1 MEMGYKKDTIIGFHI
16 FRICY
21 NEIQT
26 EVRDIMLKILIAED
40 EEPIANLIRMNLR
53 RAGYACV
60 WAPDGEK
67 AADLMDEEKFDLVLL
82 DVMLP
87 GINGYE
93 LMEYARSLE
102 LPVIFLTA
110 LGSTENKVKGLK
122 MGADDYLTKP
132 FEIVELLARVEAVL
146 RRYHK
151 TETLL
156 TVFDVVIDTA
166 SRSVTRNGEP
176 VLLTMKEFELLLLL
190 ARNRNIALYRET
202 IYETIWGGEYMGQSR
217 TVDLHI
223 QRLKKKLN
231 WDNEI
236 TAVYKVGY
244 RLEGEE
250 KIAK

>member
-1 MEMGYKKDTIIGFHI
+1 
-16 FRICY
+16 
-21 NEIQT
+21 
-26 EVRDIMLKILIAED
+26 MLKILIAED

-53 RAGYACV
+53 KAGYSCI
-60 WAPDGEK
+60 WAADGET
-67 AADLMDEEKFDLVLL
+67 AADCMEKEKPDLVLL

-93 LMEYARSLE
+93 LMDYARTLE

-110 LGSTENKVKGLK
+110 LGTTENKVKGLK

-151 TETLL
+151 TENVME
-156 TVFDVVIDTA
+156 VFDIVIDTA
-166 SRSVTRNGEP
+166 SRAVTRNGEQIA
-176 VLLTMKEFELLLLL
+176 LTMKEFDLLLLL

-202 IYETIWGGEYMGQSR
+202 IYETVWGGEYMGQSR

-236 TAVYKVGY
+236 SAVYKVGY
-244 RLEGEE
+244 RLEAE
-250 KIAK
+250 

>member
-1 MEMGYKKDTIIGFHI
+1 
-16 FRICY
+16 
-21 NEIQT
+21 
-26 EVRDIMLKILIAED
+26 MLKILIAED
-40 EEPIANLIRMNLR
+40 EEPIANLIKMNLR
-53 RAGYACV
+53 RAGYECV
-60 WAPDGEK
+60 WAADGEK
-67 AADLMDEEKFDLVLL
+67 AADLMGSGKYDLLLL

-93 LMEYARSLE
+93 LMEYARTLE

-110 LGSTENKVKGLK
+110 LGTTENKVKGLR

-151 TETLL
+151 GETVLE
-156 TVFDVVIDTA
+156 VFDVVIDTA
-166 SRSVTRNGEP
+166 SRSVTRGGEQIA
-176 VLLTMKEFELLLLL
+176 LTMKEFDLLLLL

-202 IYETIWGGEYMGQSR
+202 IYENVWGGDYMGQSR
-217 TVDLHI
+217 TVDLQN

-236 TAVYKVGY
+236 SAVYKVGY
-244 RLEGEE
+244 SLEGEH
-250 KIAK
+250 

>member
-1 MEMGYKKDTIIGFHI
+1 
-16 FRICY
+16 
-21 NEIQT
+21 
-26 EVRDIMLKILIAED
+26 MLKILIAED
-40 EEPIANLIRMNLR
+40 EEPIANLIKMNLR
-53 RAGYACV
+53 RAGYHCI
-60 WAPDGEK
+60 WAADGET
-67 AADLMDEEKFDLVLL
+67 AADYMEKEKPDLVLL

-93 LMEYARSLE
+93 LMDYARTLE

-110 LGSTENKVKGLK
+110 LGTTENKVKGLK

-151 TETLL
+151 TESVME
-156 TVFDVVIDTA
+156 VFDIVIDTA
-166 SRSVTRNGEP
+166 SRAVTRNGEQIP
-176 VLLTMKEFELLLLL
+176 LTMKEFDLLLLL

-202 IYETIWGGEYMGQSR
+202 IYETVWGGEYMGQSR

-236 TAVYKVGY
+236 SAVYKVGY
-244 RLEGEE
+244 RLE
-250 KIAK
+250 AV

>member
-1 MEMGYKKDTIIGFHI
+1 
-16 FRICY
+16 
-21 NEIQT
+21 
-26 EVRDIMLKILIAED
+26 MLKILIAED
-40 EEPIANLIRMNLR
+40 EEPIANLIKMNLR
-53 RAGYACV
+53 RAGYQCT
-60 WAPDGEK
+60 WASDGEK
-67 AADLMDEEKFDLVLL
+67 AADYMDNEKFDLLLL

-93 LMEYARSLE
+93 LMEYARALE

-151 TETLL
+151 TETVLNI
-156 TVFDVVIDTA
+156 FDVVIDTA
-166 SRSVTRNGEP
+166 SRSVMQNGEP
-176 VLLTMKEFELLLLL
+176 VSLTMKEFDLLLLL

-202 IYETIWGGEYMGQSR
+202 IYETVWGGEYMGQSR

-231 WDNEI
+231 WDSEI
-236 TAVYKVGY
+236 AAVYKVGY

-250 KIAK
+250 KMTR

>member
-1 MEMGYKKDTIIGFHI
+1 
-16 FRICY
+16 
-21 NEIQT
+21 
-26 EVRDIMLKILIAED
+26 MLKILIAED

-53 RAGYACV
+53 RAGYDCI
-60 WAPDGEK
+60 WAADGET
-67 AADLMDEEKFDLVLL
+67 AADYMEKERPDLVLL

-93 LMEYARSLE
+93 LMDYARTLE

-110 LGSTENKVKGLK
+110 LGTTENKVKGLK

-146 RRYHK
+146 RRYNK
-151 TETLL
+151 TENVME
-156 TVFDVVIDTA
+156 VFDIVIDTA
-166 SRSVTRNGEP
+166 SRAVTRNGEQIA
-176 VLLTMKEFELLLLL
+176 LTMKEFDLLLLL

-202 IYETIWGGEYMGQSR
+202 IYETVWGGEYMGQSR

-236 TAVYKVGY
+236 SAVYKVGY
-244 RLEGEE
+244 RLEAE
-250 KIAK
+250 

>member
-1 MEMGYKKDTIIGFHI
+1 MAKVLIVEDEKAIVD
-16 FRICY
+16 
-21 NEIQT
+21 
-26 EVRDIMLKILIAED
+26 LIAF
-40 EEPIANLIRMNLR
+40 NLKRE
-53 RAGYACV
+53 GYEVQEAY
-60 WAPDGEK
+60 DGQQGLEK
-67 AADLMDEEKFDLVLL
+67 AQAQDIDLVLL

-166 SRSVTRNGEP
+166 SRSVTQNGEP
-176 VLLTMKEFELLLLL
+176 VMLTMKEFELLLLL

-202 IYETIWGGEYMGQSR
+202 IYENIWGGEYMGQSR

-236 TAVYKVGY
+236 AAVYKVGY

-250 KIAK
+250 KITK

>member
-1 MEMGYKKDTIIGFHI
+1 
-16 FRICY
+16 
-21 NEIQT
+21 
-26 EVRDIMLKILIAED
+26 MLKILIAED
-40 EEPIANLIRMNLR
+40 EEPIANLIKMNLR
-53 RAGYACV
+53 RAGYECV
-60 WAPDGEK
+60 WAADGEK
-67 AADLMDEEKFDLVLL
+67 AADLMGSGKYDLLLL

-87 GINGYE
+87 GINGYG
-93 LMEYARSLE
+93 LMEYARTLE

-110 LGSTENKVKGLK
+110 LGTTENKVKGLR

-151 TETLL
+151 GETVLE
-156 TVFDVVIDTA
+156 VFDVVIDTA
-166 SRSVTRNGEP
+166 SRSVTRGGEQIA
-176 VLLTMKEFELLLLL
+176 LTMKEFDLLLLL

-202 IYETIWGGEYMGQSR
+202 IYENVWGGDYMGQSR

-236 TAVYKVGY
+236 SAVYKVGY
-244 RLEGEE
+244 RLEGEH
-250 KIAK
+250 